1 MCVMSSVLITEVVI
15 ERSAE
20 ATLRIQNLRIL
31 VSNRARLMR
40 QILLDKFPRGSYL
53 THLLEQCLVGDFLY
67 QTFEDA
73 LVHLEGRGSA
83 FRT

>member
-31 VSNRARLMR
+31 LSDRARLMR
-40 QILLDKFPRGSYL
+40 
-53 THLLEQCLVGDFLY
+53 
-67 QTFEDA
+67 
-73 LVHLEGRGSA
+73 
-83 FRT
+83 